1 MIYNKSYT
9 KKMLNHI
16 QNYLKRN
23 IYNSNLNRKKCI
35 VNKKKYSIQKSITR
49 NFCTYNQKDPEPNN
63 DWWFIIMAS
72 ITAFSVGKINGTK
85 RR

>member
-1 MIYNKSYT
+1 MMNII
-9 KKMLNHI
+9 H
-16 QNYLKRN
+16 NYFKRN

-35 VNKKKYSIQKSITR
+35 VNKKKYIQKSITTR
-49 NFCTYNQKDPEPNN
+49 NFCTYNQKDPDPDPNN

-72 ITAFSVGKINGTK
+72 ITAYYVGKINGTK